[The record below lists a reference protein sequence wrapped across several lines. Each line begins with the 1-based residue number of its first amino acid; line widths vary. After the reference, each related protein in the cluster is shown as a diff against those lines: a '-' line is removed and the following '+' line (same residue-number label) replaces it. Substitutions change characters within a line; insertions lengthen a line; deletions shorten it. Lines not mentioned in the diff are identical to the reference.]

1 MNNNIPDYSGMKA
14 NMQGLN
20 QFFQDGNIQVS
31 AKDSKIIASIFNEC
45 DTEGK
50 TDQNGKQVGDGQL
63 KGQERTK
70 FLNTLKNMLPEKVY
84 NEVENFLTTVGVVED
99 LSFAENKAKH
109 EKTKNDIANFLYGR
123 RVRRVYKLGVCRK
136 RSVR

>member
-20 QFFQDGNIQVS
+20 QFFQDGNVQMS
-31 AKDSKIIASIFNEC
+31 TRDSKIIASIFKEC

-50 TDQNGKQVGDGQL
+50 TDQNGKQIGDGQL

-70 FLNTLKNMLPEKVY
+70 FLGMLKKMIPPKLY
-84 NEVENFLTTVGVVED
+84 NEVENFLTTVEVTE
-99 LSFAENKAKH
+99 
-109 EKTKNDIANFLYGR
+109 DIAQMKQDTENNLKQEARLEQKNKFEGNLKFGFD
-123 RVRRVYKLGVCRK
+123 
-136 RSVR
+136 

>member
-31 AKDSKIIASIFNEC
+31 AKDSKIIASIFKEC

-70 FLNTLKNMLPEKVY
+70 FLNTLKNMLPDKVY

-99 LSFAENKAKH
+99 LSFAENKVKH
-109 EKTKNDIANFLYGR
+109 EKTKNDIANFDGA
-123 RVRRVYKLGVCRK
+123 G
-136 RSVR
+136 

>member
-31 AKDSKIIASIFNEC
+31 AKDSKIIASIFKEC

-109 EKTKNDIANFLYGR
+109 EKTKNDIANFDGA
-123 RVRRVYKLGVCRK
+123 G
-136 RSVR
+136 

>member
-1 MNNNIPDYSGMKA
+1 MSNNIPDYSGMKA

-20 QFFQDGNIQVS
+20 QFFQDGNVQMS
-31 AKDSKIIASIFNEC
+31 TRDSKIIASVFKEC

-70 FLNTLKNMLPEKVY
+70 FLVMLKKMIPPKLY
-84 NEVENFLTTVGVVED
+84 NEVENFLTTVEVTE
-99 LSFAENKAKH
+99 
-109 EKTKNDIANFLYGR
+109 DIAQMKQDTENNLKQEARLEQKKKFEENLKFG
-123 RVRRVYKLGVCRK
+123 LD
-136 RSVR
+136 